1 MRARPYARNARR
13 SEAVTAE
20 RGRIDRTLDMI
31 VGPPAGIQG
40 FAARVIVGVALLAP
54 WVWLVVLDR
63 LLRRTR

>member
-1 MRARPYARNARR
+1 
-13 SEAVTAE
+13 
-20 RGRIDRTLDMI
+20 MI

-54 WVWLVVLDR
+54 WLWLVVFDR